1 MLTPR
6 YKYLVFD
13 VDDQKKPAYVGTAKE
28 VAKKLY
34 VDSSCIH
41 KAAKK
46 RKVFMGRY
54 LILREE
60 FK

>member
-6 YKYLVFD
+6 YRYLVFD
-13 VDDQKKPAYVGTAKE
+13 IEDQKKPVYVGTAKE
-28 VAKKLY
+28 IAKKLY

-41 KAAKK
+41 KTAKK
-46 RKVFMGRY
+46 RKILMDRY

>member
-6 YKYLVFD
+6 YRYMVFD
-13 VDDQKKPAYVGTAKE
+13 MEDQKKPAYVGTAKE
-28 VAKKLY
+28 VARKMY

-41 KAAKK
+41 KAARNRKILMKK
-46 RKVFMGRY
+46 Y
-54 LILREE
+54 LIIREE